1 MSGLEVI
8 YNSIFDLENV
18 IHASEK
24 VYTKYDPS
32 YSVSGKPKF
41 NFYDKNLHA
50 SFSIKKLLP
59 IFTDLTYKD
68 LDVQNGTEAILV
80 YGMLPQLTDEEYKN
94 KYQALRVYC
103 RQDTWSMVKIL
114 QGLKD
119 MIK

>member
-1 MSGLEVI
+1 MLSTQVKVHI
-8 YNSIFDLENV
+8 NNIIQVTHFLEN
-18 IHASEK
+18 
-24 VYTKYDPS
+24 P
-32 YSVSGKPKF
+32 
-41 NFYDKNLHA
+41 NL
-50 SFSIKKLLP
+50 